1 MDPQTRDA
9 PSHRTQRAGSLLVAP
24 QKGVDLNRPTI
35 CVVLVALLLCHAE
48 TVDAQSRTDVSAETF
63 AEWMSELSNWGR
75 WGQHD
80 ELGTVNLITA
90 KKRVSAAQLV
100 KTGIS
105 VSLARDLDKSASLHN
120 VSPLR
125 HEMNFTGLEPGGGQ
139 FSGDSYWIRYHGLAH
154 SHLDALGHVFY
165 NGKMYN
171 GFAQGLVTD
180 AGAQKLSINT
190 LAHGIFSR
198 GVLIDVPWTKGVP
211 YLEPGTAILEEDLDA
226 WEAKSGV
233 RLSPGDVVLI
243 RTGRWA
249 RLEDKGPWAVGE
261 ALAGVH
267 ASAVKWL
274 RNRDVAV
281 VGTDA
286 GVDVIPSGVE
296 GQPFPVHRLLI
307 VAMGTPV
314 FDNLDLEQLS
324 EEAIRQKRWDFL
336 LTVAPLRVQGG
347 TGSPLNPIATF

>member
-1 MDPQTRDA
+1 M
-9 PSHRTQRAGSLLVAP
+9 
-24 QKGVDLNRPTI
+24 NRPT
-35 CVVLVALLLCHAE
+35 VLVTLLALLLCSAK
-48 TVDAQSRTDVSAETF
+48 TVEAQSQTEVSAETF

-75 WGQHD
+75 WGDDD

-90 KKRVSAAQLV
+90 KKRVDAARLV

-105 VSLARDLDKSASLHN
+105 VSLARDLEKSESLHN
-120 VSPLR
+120 ANPLK

-165 NGKMYN
+165 DGKMYN
-171 GFAQGLVTD
+171 GFAQTLVTD
-180 AGAQKLSINT
+180 AGAQKLSIST

-198 GVLIDVPWTKGVP
+198 GVLIDVPWTKGVS
-211 YLEPGTAILEEDLDA
+211 YLEPGTAILPEDLDA
-226 WEAKSGV
+226 WAAESGV

-249 RLEDKGPWAVGE
+249 RLEDKGPWPVGE
-261 ALAGVH
+261 ALAGLH

-274 RNRDVAV
+274 KDRDVAV

-307 VAMGTPV
+307 VAMGTPI
-314 FDNLDLEQLS
+314 FDNLDLEQLRK
-324 EEAIRQKRWDFL
+324 EAIRQKRWEFL
-336 LTVAPLRVQGG
+336 FTVAPLRVRGG